1 MGHRLGGVAPVWRPR
16 AGRDGG
22 AREESRVMQTKM
34 VEAINMVVCIQQRFE
49 GDGMPVRTFD
59 DEPLEVRTV

>member
-1 MGHRLGGVAPVWRPR
+1 
-16 AGRDGG
+16 
-22 AREESRVMQTKM
+22 MQTKM